1 MLKKGAA
8 TKTQRKEAAP
18 SQSMHVRGI
27 GTGRYVAEHSVKKEA
42 FGLEQHLVK
51 YFTRRVYT
59 WFETME

>member
-8 TKTQRKEAAP
+8 PRHKKGGRAKSVNARTC
-18 SQSMHVRGI
+18 I

-51 YFTRRVYT
+51 YSREECTHGLRQ
-59 WFETME
+59 WS

>member
-1 MLKKGAA
+1 MLKRAPPP
-8 TKTQRKEAAP
+8 RHKERGRA